1 MPNHIYNLAL
11 SSNLKVPF
19 LNRLASH
26 LIRNEQECQEI
37 WNYIETNPLKWED
50 DKYYI

>member
-1 MPNHIYNLAL
+1 SFYDHI
-11 SSNLKVPF
+11 
-19 LNRLASH
+19 
-26 LIRNEQECQEI
+26 IRNEQEYQEI